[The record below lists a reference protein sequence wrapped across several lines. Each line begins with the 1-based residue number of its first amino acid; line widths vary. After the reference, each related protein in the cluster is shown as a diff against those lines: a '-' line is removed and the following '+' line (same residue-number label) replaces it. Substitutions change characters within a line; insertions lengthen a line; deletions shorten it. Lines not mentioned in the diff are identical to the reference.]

1 MEGAVAVTTKWSRI
15 YFVSFYVVGV
25 VVVLSLVV
33 AFVVEAYFEDA
44 ARLKSRS
51 QSGKPDIP
59 EDALASTQR
68 TQRRMSQVVQAN
80 ELSGCLGSDLLLCA
94 CDREL
99 IASTLR
105 SSYNVG
111 TGFHEDHFKRINCC
125 YNRKPK
131 YSGDEVYLKTWYRS
145 FGDLSIVHG
154 NAATTRRRRLAK
166 SRREA
171 S

>member
-59 EDALASTQR
+59 EDALASNPKDTTSHEPGGPSER
-68 TQRRMSQVVQAN
+68 TQRLLRIGSSTMRMRPRV
-80 ELSGCLGSDLLLCA
+80 D
-94 CDREL
+94 
-99 IASTLR
+99 
-105 SSYNVG
+105 
-111 TGFHEDHFKRINCC
+111 
-125 YNRKPK
+125 
-131 YSGDEVYLKTWYRS
+131 
-145 FGDLSIVHG
+145 SIYVEEF
-154 NAATTRRRRLAK
+154 L
-166 SRREA
+166 
-171 S
+171 